1 MRKDKVIREVLGDDI
16 AISPSELYNRSFR
29 RALVGGYSRSAVDEY
44 LAGLA
49 DTMESLLVQVRML
62 RDKNEE
68 QKSRLE
74 EYRQMESTL
83 RSALISSRKFG
94 EDIIENAKRQA
105 DAVIEEARA
114 KRAQVVREAAKIP
127 AVLNRDIQ
135 VLDQQRHRMRVEMLS
150 ILETHRRLLDSLIP
164 EASIAESLDVI
175 SDDEAGNAPGHQAAA
190 DARQPSASEKD
201 IHGGSGQAGT
211 EQTAGDQE
219 EKDPLDAVERMVL
232 HATKRSQAKVAEGS
246 DAPVAVE
253 APAAH
258 DEPESREDVAAA
270 GGEDAHDEI
279 ADHSEAAEDGA
290 GTIDSDAAEADAR
303 NAQAEAVREKE

>member
-29 RALVGGYSRSAVDEY
+29 RALVGGYSRTAVDEY

-49 DTMESLLVQVRML
+49 DAMESLLVQVRML

-94 EDIIENAKRQA
+94 EDIIDNAKRQA

-135 VLDQQRHRMRVEMLS
+135 VLDQQRYRMRVEMLS

-164 EASIAESLDVI
+164 EASIAESLDVV
-175 SDDEAGNAPGHQAAA
+175 SDDEAGSAPGHQAD
-190 DARQPSASEKD
+190 DASRQPAASEKD
-201 IHGGSGQAGT
+201 KHTGSGPAETDKAAG
-211 EQTAGDQE
+211 GQE

-246 DAPVAVE
+246 DAPV
-253 APAAH
+253 
-258 DEPESREDVAAA
+258 
-270 GGEDAHDEI
+270 DA
-279 ADHSEAAEDGA
+279 EAADGDDAGDEVDDTSETSEDG
-290 GTIDSDAAEADAR
+290 TETENSDPADADAL
-303 NAQAEAVREKE
+303 NAQAEAVKEKE